1 MLSGIPNADG
11 EGLHVPRAQDPLH
24 AAAQE
29 NHDHYHDEGSYN
41 WIQRT
46 STRESLDAA
55 AEETDDDEKD
65 HEEDDHNYYHN
76 HNLNDDKRLQ
86 LRETR

>member
-1 MLSGIPNADG
+1 MIIKLCSKKTGKPTTG
-11 EGLHVPRAQDPLH
+11 
-24 AAAQE
+24 
-29 NHDHYHDEGSYN
+29 
-41 WIQRT
+41 
-46 STRESLDAA
+46 TRESLDAA

-86 LRETR
+86 LRETRNGTS